1 MTSCVDSYSDIFSHI
16 DYGEGLVEEF
26 SSAGI
31 VPYISESKIKRMVL
45 VLAVVFLVTGG
56 FFVAFSISPT
66 TAIVI
71 QPATLPVAEFSL
83 SLC

>member
-1 MTSCVDSYSDIFSHI
+1 MGSESVMTSCVDSYSDIFSHI

-31 VPYISESKIKRMVL
+31 VPYISESKIKCVVL

-56 FFVAFSISPT
+56 FFIAFK
-66 TAIVI
+66 AKVVGFWGL
-71 QPATLPVAEFSL
+71 QAAGRA
-83 SLC
+83 

>member
-1 MTSCVDSYSDIFSHI
+1 MASESVMTSCVDSYFSHI

-31 VPYISESKIKRMVL
+31 VPYISENEIKCVVL

-56 FFVAFSISPT
+56 FFVAFK
-66 TAIVI
+66 A
-71 QPATLPVAEFSL
+71 
-83 SLC
+83 